1 MTDVIV
7 DEHLT
12 DLEGLDGAE
21 LVGCTIEG
29 VTAEGVS
36 LAGAR
41 LESCRFVDC
50 HLRRASFVGTRMDD
64 TTFLRTNLAGVDW
77 TTLEWSAFRIGPGL
91 RFADCTLDYST
102 FHGVALTDIV
112 IHACRAREVDFGS
125 CDLTGADLRF
135 TDLTDA
141 RFDGATLVDADLTG
155 AVGYDFDLT
164 DVRHRGCRVSLP
176 EAGALLQRLG
186 VEVHPAP
193 LPEALEDVLRSAT
206 G

>member
-1 MTDVIV
+1 MTADVIV

-12 DLEGLDGAE
+12 DLDGIRGAE

-29 VTAEGVS
+29 VTGEGLS
-36 LAGAR
+36 LDGAR

-50 HLRRASFVGTRMDD
+50 HLRRASMVGTRIDD
-64 TTFLRTNLAGVDW
+64 TTFLRTNLSGVDW
-77 TTLEWSAFRIGPGL
+77 TTLEWSSFRIGPGL

-102 FHGVALTDIV
+102 FHGVTLTDVV

-125 CDLTGADLRF
+125 CDMTGADLRF

-141 RFDGATLVDADLTG
+141 RFDGSTLVDADLTG
-155 AVGYDFDLT
+155 ASGYAFDLN
-164 DVRHRGCRVSLP
+164 DLKYRGCKVSLP

-186 VEVHPAP
+186 LEV
-193 LPEALEDVLRSAT
+193 LPVPIPEPLEDVLRAT
-206 G
+206 S